1 MVMSQIKPQQ
11 LHFQEDWARV
21 TWLWRYLGDSFV
33 IHGSSGR
40 FPVSKGTTTA
50 VEEFRSWHA
59 MALWR
64 AQWMQ
69 WYLGVA
75 VAVIEIDVELLM
87 LCIYLQPVEVA
98 RWATR
103 DFSDNRN
110 YDARA
115 KCCACR
121 SRCILIILIVNTES
135 EVFLCDPLTFAFLL
149 DECGIW

>member
-1 MVMSQIKPQQ
+1 
-11 LHFQEDWARV
+11 
-21 TWLWRYLGDSFV
+21 
-33 IHGSSGR
+33 
-40 FPVSKGTTTA
+40 
-50 VEEFRSWHA
+50 
-59 MALWR
+59 
-64 AQWMQ
+64 MQ

-103 DFSDNRN
+103 DFSVLCTIEIMTLGPS
-110 YDARA
+110 AVRA
-115 KCCACR
+115 VQ
-121 SRCILIILIVNTES
+121 LIILIVNTES